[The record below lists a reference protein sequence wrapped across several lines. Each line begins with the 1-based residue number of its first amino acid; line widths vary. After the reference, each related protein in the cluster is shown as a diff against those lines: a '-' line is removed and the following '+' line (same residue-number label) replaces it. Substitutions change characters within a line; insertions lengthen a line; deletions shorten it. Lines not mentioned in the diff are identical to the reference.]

1 MKRKDL
7 EKLHQLNVQEL
18 REKLVQVRK
27 EIIDLRMSA
36 EREKT
41 KDVKLI
47 GKKRDELARM
57 MTILKEKEFFKEA
70 KEADEKV

>member
-1 MKRKDL
+1 
-7 EKLHQLNVQEL
+7 
-18 REKLVQVRK
+18 
-27 EIIDLRMSA
+27 MSA